1 MATYEIDASHSQ
13 AEFGVKHLVSTVK
26 GRFQKIGGSIEFDE
40 SDPTGAQVVARAE
53 VTSINTGD
61 SRRDD
66 HLRTSDFFDAEHYP
80 ELVFRSKRVEMNGHQ
95 NQYKVVGDLTIR
107 GVTKEVAM
115 DAEFTGKGADPWG
128 GERVGFSAATTV
140 NRKDFDL
147 HWNAPLEAGG
157 FLVGDNVR
165 ISIDGDGVRK
175 N

>member
-13 AEFGVKHLVSTVK
+13 AEFGVKHLISTVK
-26 GRFQKIGGSIEFDE
+26 GRFQKIEGSIEFDE
-40 SDPTGAQVVARAE
+40 SDPTSAQVVANAE

-61 SRRDD
+61 SKRDD
-66 HLRTSDFFDAEHYP
+66 HLRTSDFFDAARYP
-80 ELVFRSKRVEMNGHQ
+80 ELVFKSKRVELNGRQ

-115 DAEFTGKGADPWG
+115 EAEFTGKGADPWG
-128 GERVGFSAATTV
+128 GERVGFSAATIV

-147 HWNAPLEAGG
+147 HWNAALESGG
-157 FLVGDNVR
+157 FLVGDNVK
-165 ISIDGDGVRK
+165 ISIDVEGVRK